1 MFDFDTVIDRK
12 NTNCLKYDFAVER
25 GKPADV
31 LPFWVADMDFKVAPC
46 ITEALMKQAAHGIYG
61 YSEVKAPYFEALRA
75 WFHDYF
81 SWDVKPEW
89 LIKTPGVV
97 PAINLA
103 IKALTKPDDAVL
115 IQPPVYYPFQAS
127 IVNNGRRLVKSP
139 LIRRGGKY
147 MMNDWEDIDRQ
158 IVVNDV
164 KLAILCSPHNPV
176 GRVWTREE
184 LTQYSQICRRHGVRL
199 IVDEIHCDFTFPGHP
214 HTAFG
219 TLPEADVMNAII
231 CTAPSKTFNIAGLQN
246 SNIWI
251 PNPEIRAAFQK
262 ELDSFGYD
270 QLNVMGLVAAEAA
283 YSGGREWLEEA
294 KEYIRKNLNYVRNFL
309 AANLPKLKLIEPEG
323 TYLLW
328 LDCRYYGLSDQA
340 LEDKILN
347 DAHLWLDMGHIF
359 GPEGSGYIRFNIACP
374 RATLE
379 RGLNQLYEA
388 FKDVEPEKYT
398 HLS

>member
-1 MFDFDTVIDRK
+1 MFDFDTVVDRK

-46 ITEALMKQAAHGIYG
+46 ITEALTKQAAHGIYG

-81 SWDVKPEW
+81 DWDVKPEW

-103 IKALTKPDDAVL
+103 IKALTKKDDAVL

-127 IVNNGRRLVKSP
+127 IENNGRRLIKSP

-199 IVDEIHCDFTFPGHP
+199 IVDEIHCDFTYPGHP

-309 AANLPKLKLIEPEG
+309 AANLPKIKLIEPEG

-340 LEDKILN
+340 LEEKILK
-347 DAHLWLDMGHIF
+347 DAHLWVDMGYIF

-379 RGLNQLYEA
+379 KGLTQLYEA
-388 FKDVEPEKYT
+388 FKDFEPQKYT